1 MRRQLWNHAAF
12 LRRNRLPV
20 EFLASLFPGTAQ
32 RPVPVDVSV
41 DHHFSLPYGERAV
54 LSALVAHLQPRVVF
68 EFGTFTGAT
77 TRMIADLLPATSM
90 IHTLDLPDER
100 MTWPVGGQD
109 FRDRAEYA
117 DRIVMHRSSTR
128 SFDFAPFDSGVDF
141 VFVDASHDYDDVA
154 HDSRRALEMVGN
166 AGVVV
171 WDDYQARTIGV
182 VNALNE
188 LSREVQLVRVAYT
201 RLVVFRKDPFPDIA
215 PVNHAPWVDHPPR
228 ESPVPTRPAR
238 PLD

>member
-1 MRRQLWNHAAF
+1 M
-12 LRRNRLPV
+12 
-20 EFLASLFPGTAQ
+20 EFLAALFPGTAH
-32 RPVPVDVSV
+32 RAVPVDVSV

-77 TRMIADLLPATSM
+77 TRMIADLLPATST
-90 IHTLDLPDER
+90 IHTIDLPDEQ

-117 DRIVMHRSSTR
+117 DRIVMHRCSTR
-128 SFDFAPFDSGVDF
+128 SFDFTPFGSAVDF
-141 VFVDASHDYDDVA
+141 VFVDATHDYDHVL
-154 HDSRRALEMVGN
+154 HDSRRALEMVSGD
-166 AGVVV
+166 GVVV

-182 VNALNE
+182 VDALNE

-201 RLVVFRKDPFPDIA
+201 RLVVFRKHPFPNVA
-215 PVNHAPWVDHPPR
+215 PANLAPWVDHPPR
-228 ESPVPTRPAR
+228 DSPGPAGTAR
-238 PLD
+238 PPS